1 MKVKSLVSL
10 SNSKK
15 GMCVF
20 PFAFLF
26 FVSMNKYVTIVS
38 YILLKSCGS
47 EERNGNPGTETA
59 GNFILSSV

>member
-1 MKVKSLVSL
+1 M
-10 SNSKK
+10 
-15 GMCVF
+15 F